1 MNSTTQ
7 ITTNNITNV
16 TTDKLE
22 ITIIYISHFTVITL
36 IILFAIIFGT
46 VGFNCGISPTCRKRR
61 YIEQTKSLSLNDIV

>member
-22 ITIIYISHFTVITL
+22 ITIIYIS
-36 IILFAIIFGT
+36 
-46 VGFNCGISPTCRKRR
+46 FNEHNFSL
-61 YIEQTKSLSLNDIV
+61 TKSKVENM